1 MSLFIFSISSW
12 FGLEG
17 FPGGAVGKNKTTTTK
32 NLPANADV
40 RDVGSIPGSGKFL
53 GVGNGNPFLAQEC
66 KRFLCIHFVFCNF
79 TKFID

>member
-53 GVGNGNPFLAQEC
+53 GVENGNLLWYSFLETQ
-66 KRFLCIHFVFCNF
+66 KVGR
-79 TKFID
+79 D